1 MEIMLVKNPTKT
13 RRQRLASHSHQNK
26 QSFPKKPNRGGMLPK
41 AYWKQLENKQE
52 MKDSRFMKWN
62 NRIN

>member
-1 MEIMLVKNPTKT
+1 VKLSSLCKKGFQLFKGFLVKVM
-13 RRQRLASHSHQNK
+13 
-26 QSFPKKPNRGGMLPK
+26 FCDKPIEWERFIE
-41 AYWKQLENKQE
+41 KQLENKQE